1 MKPGEL
7 FNPWHRACGFY
18 PQNVVCRQPTKT
30 LTQGQKLL
38 YVRMVRYAGR
48 DGQCF
53 PGQEQL
59 GADLGVSDRQVR
71 KDLLRLEAVGLIRR
85 RWRQSRRSNSYEF
98 LWHQMFDSDRNHS
111 SAQTDEMDDADED
124 LTGTTVPVKAT
135 IGERLTGTTVPLSD
149 SPRPEPQSG
158 LTGTTVPSDRNH
170 SSGEQVINKSFNKS
184 SSSSSGETPSVEQ
197 REDDEDGAP
206 VLKNTT
212 PDPEDVSEL
221 VRFIGSTLK
230 ASTGETVAVSTG
242 DARRTRAKAPDWT
255 IAEIIEGFAAYA
267 KGGNPRSVHWFPEV
281 LTDIH
286 ERLEGKPPAIPER
299 CAHGL
304 VVGEQCQGCEHDETE
319 RQNAKR
325 RRQEAELEAQGICPA
340 CRNSG
345 RIKNRQFGF
354 EAPCEQCEAGR
365 QLRAREDAEEQ
376 RRNKLADR
384 FEPLSRRIDKLPDV
398 KKPWE
403 IMRVFAAGDAD
414 RREAIC
420 TALESECSARMIN
433 QLLRPANESRTA

>member
-1 MKPGEL
+1 MPEISGLSPGDVFDPRFEV
-7 FNPWHRACGFY
+7 CGFFPDDLVY
-18 PQNVVCRQPTKT
+18 RQPRAV
-30 LTQGQKLL
+30 LTDGQKLL
-38 YVRMVRYAGR
+38 YGILLRLFRMY
-48 DGQCF
+48 GQCF
-53 PGQEQL
+53 PSHGFLAEATGKSERQIRY
-59 GADLGVSDRQVR
+59 DLE
-71 KDLLRLEAVGLIRR
+71 RLEALKLILGRR
-85 RWRQSRRSNSYEF
+85 RRRQSTVYEILFHEWF
-98 LWHQMFDSDRNHS
+98 LERQSAAS
-111 SAQTDEMDDADED
+111 QEPGEAQTNPFKNGNP
-124 LTGTTVPVKAT
+124 LPVKEAMN
-135 IGERLTGTTVPLSD
+135 GSPLPLKNGKNGSPKVLERQSSVSKNGNPL
-149 SPRPEPQSG
+149 PTNPC
-158 LTGTTVPSDRNH
+158 
-170 SSGEQVINKSFNKS
+170 INPIEENS
-184 SSSSSGETPSVEQ
+184 SSSSEAVPAVQ
-197 REDDEDGAP
+197 QEDDEDGAP

-221 VRFIGSTLK
+221 VRFIGSALK

-242 DARRTRAKAPDWT
+242 DARRTRARAPGWT
-255 IAEIIEGFAAYA
+255 ITEIIEAFAAYA
-267 KGGNPRSVHWFPEV
+267 KGGSPRSVHWFPEV

-286 ERLEGKPPAIPER
+286 ERLEGKPPVIPER

-304 VVGEQCQGCEHDETE
+304 VVGEQCEGCEHDETE

-345 RIKNRQFGF
+345 RIKSRQFGW
-354 EAPCEQCEAGR
+354 EAPCERCEAGR

-403 IMRVFAAGDAD
+403 IIRIFAAGDAD

-420 TALESECSARMIN
+420 TALERECSAQTIAE
-433 QLLRPANESRTA
+433 LLQPRDERKSA